1 MEHPRWLMNDPNWI
15 LTKKYI
21 TVLPKPKFFNES
33 SRFNEKV
40 QK

>member
-1 MEHPRWLMNDPNWI
+1 MERPRWLMNDPNWI

-21 TVLPKPKFFNES
+21 TVGDQPKI
-33 SRFNEKV
+33 EKV

>member
-1 MEHPRWLMNDPNWI
+1 MERPRWLMNDPNWI

-21 TVLPKPKFFNES
+21 TVDNQPFKI
-33 SRFNEKV
+33 EKV